1 MSELRD
7 RLAKAGIELPQPRPP
22 AGLYTPVIV
31 DGTLAFT
38 SGLVAVNETGIAYVG
53 QLGNDLT
60 VEEGQLSARGAC
72 LLTLGTLDQF
82 VGLDRI
88 ERVLKLTG
96 YVRAT
101 PDFGDLPPV
110 LDGASQL
117 LIDVLGEAGRS
128 ARTTVGV
135 AALPKGASVELD
147 LVVRL
152 VSE

>member
-1 MSELRD
+1 MSDLRE
-7 RLAKAGIELPQPRPP
+7 RLAKAGIELPEPRPP
-22 AGLYTPVIV
+22 AGLYTPVVV

-38 SGLVAVNETGIAYVG
+38 SGLVAVKDGAIDYVG
-53 QLGNDLT
+53 QLGADLT
-60 VEEGQLSARGAC
+60 VEEGQASARGAC
-72 LLTLGTLDQF
+72 LLTLGTLDTM
-82 VGLDRI
+82 VGLERV

-110 LDGASQL
+110 LDGASGL
-117 LIDVLGEAGRS
+117 LIEVFGEAGRS

-152 VSE
+152 VGA

>member
-1 MSELRD
+1 MSKFRD
-7 RLAKAGIELPQPRPP
+7 RLAEAGIELPQPRPP
-22 AGLYTPVIV
+22 AGLYTPVLV

-38 SGLVAVNETGIAYVG
+38 SGLVAVDDDGIAYVG

-72 LLTLGTLDQF
+72 LLTLGTLDHF
-82 VGLDRI
+82 IGLDRV

-96 YVRAT
+96 FVRST

-117 LIDVLGEAGRS
+117 LIDVFGEAGRS

-135 AALPKGASVELD
+135 AALPKGASVEID